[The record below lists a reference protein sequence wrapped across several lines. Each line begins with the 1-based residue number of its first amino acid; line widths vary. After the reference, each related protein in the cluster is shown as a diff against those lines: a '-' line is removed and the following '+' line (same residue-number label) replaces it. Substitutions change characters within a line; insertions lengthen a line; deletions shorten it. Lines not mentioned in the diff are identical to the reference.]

1 MRLEGKV
8 AFVSGGARGIGA
20 AIAGLFASEG
30 ASVVIGDI
38 LERDGIQTET
48 QIQEAG
54 GEVRFVHMDVR
65 SSSQWQH
72 AIRNSGIPLWQA
84 QHPGQQRRHQQVR
97 HR

>member
-20 AIAGLFASEG
+20 AISKLFASEG

-54 GEVRFVHMDVR
+54 GDVRFVHMDVPQR
-65 SSSQWQH
+65 QPVAARHRDSD
-72 AIRNSGIPLWQA
+72 IPLWQA
-84 QHPGQQRRHQQVR
+84 GYPGQQRRHQQVR